1 MGRQRKYSKR
11 QYGGT
16 YRQHYSR
23 SDRGLYRSRNGIILG
38 VFKGLA
44 EYFDFSAGWLRFIGV
59 IVFIFS
65 GFWPIVVL
73 YLLAALIM
81 KQEPMIPVKSLE
93 ERDFYDNYTH
103 SRRGATYR
111 MKRRF
116 DNLNRRIQRM
126 EDVVTDREFDW
137 EQRLNS

>member
-1 MGRQRKYSKR
+1 MRRHVSHGDYRRCGRSE
-11 QYGGT
+11 
-16 YRQHYSR
+16 
-23 SDRGLYRSRNGIILG
+23 RGLYRSRNGMILG

-44 EYFDFSAGWLRFIGV
+44 EYFDVSVGWLRTIGI

-73 YLLAALIM
+73 YLLAALLM
-81 KQEPMIPVKSLE
+81 KPEPVIPLESLDDKE
-93 ERDFYDNYTH
+93 FYDSYTQ
-103 SRRGATYR
+103 SRRGAVHR
-111 MKRRF
+111 MKRQF

-126 EDVVTDREFDW
+126 EDVVTDKEFEW

>member
-1 MGRQRKYSKR
+1 MGGHYKR
-11 QYGGT
+11 SDRHSEGMR
-16 YRQHYSR
+16 RQHWGH

-44 EYFDFSAGWLRFIGV
+44 QYFNFSVGWLRTIGV
-59 IVFIFS
+59 IVFIFT

-81 KQEPMIPVKSLE
+81 KQAPVIPLDSLDE
-93 ERDFYDNYTH
+93 KEFYDSYTY
-103 SRRGATYR
+103 SRKGAANR
-111 MKRRF
+111 MKRRYE
-116 DNLNRRIQRM
+116 NLNRRIQRM

>member
-1 MGRQRKYSKR
+1 MGGHFKRSRWHSEGMRQ
-11 QYGGT
+11 
-16 YRQHYSR
+16 QHCGY
-23 SDRGLYRSRNGIILG
+23 SDRGLYRSRKGIILG

-44 EYFDFSAGWLRFIGV
+44 QYFNFSVGWLRTIGV

-81 KQEPMIPVKSLE
+81 KQAPVIPLDSLDE
-93 ERDFYDNYTH
+93 KEFYDSYTY
-103 SRRGATYR
+103 SRKGAANR
-111 MKRRF
+111 LKRRYE
-116 DNLNRRIQRM
+116 NLNRRIQRM

-137 EQRLNS
+137 EQRLKS

>member
-1 MGRQRKYSKR
+1 MGGYCKRSSRHDEGTRWQYS
-11 QYGGT
+11 
-16 YRQHYSR
+16 SR
-23 SDRGLYRSRNGIILG
+23 SDRGLYRARNGIIFG

-44 EYFDFSAGWLRFIGV
+44 QYFDFSVGWLRTIGI

-65 GFWPIVVL
+65 GFWPVVVL

-81 KQEPMIPVKSLE
+81 KQAPVIPLDSLDE
-93 ERDFYDNYTH
+93 KEFYDSYTY
-103 SRRGATYR
+103 SRKGAVNR
-111 MKRRF
+111 LKRRYE
-116 DNLNRRIQRM
+116 NLNRRIQRM

>member
-1 MGRQRKYSKR
+1 MNAYHERKYSGNGHYQRSARFEKR
-11 QYGGT
+11 
-16 YRQHYSR
+16 
-23 SDRGLYRSRNGIILG
+23 LYRSRGGVVLG
-38 VFKGLA
+38 VFKGIA
-44 EYFDFSAGWLRFIGV
+44 DYFDFSVFWLRTIGV

-81 KQEPMIPVKSLE
+81 KQEPAIPLE
-93 ERDFYDNYTH
+93 SFEEQEFYDSYTH
-103 SRRGATYR
+103 SRKGSVYR

-116 DNLNRRIQRM
+116 ENLNRRIQRM
-126 EDVVTDREFDW
+126 EDLVTDKEFDW

>member
-1 MGRQRKYSKR
+1 MGGYAKR
-11 QYGGT
+11 SSRYHEGT
-16 YRQHYSR
+16 RWHRNGR

-44 EYFDFSAGWLRFIGV
+44 QYFDFSVGWLRTIGV

-65 GFWPIVVL
+65 GFWPVGFL

-81 KQEPMIPVKSLE
+81 KQAPVIPLDNLDEKE
-93 ERDFYDNYTH
+93 FYDSYTY
-103 SRRGATYR
+103 SRKGAVNR
-111 MKRRF
+111 LKRRYE
-116 DNLNRRIQRM
+116 NLNRRIQRM
-126 EDVVTDREFDW
+126 EDVVTGREFDW

>member
-1 MGRQRKYSKR
+1 MGGYCKR
-11 QYGGT
+11 SGRRHERAHRYYDG
-16 YRQHYSR
+16 H
-23 SDRGLYRSRNGIILG
+23 SDRGLYRARDGIIFG

-44 EYFDFSAGWLRFIGV
+44 QYFDISAGWLRTIGV

-73 YLLAALIM
+73 YLLATLIM
-81 KQEPMIPVKSLE
+81 KQAPVIPLDNLE
-93 ERDFYDNYTH
+93 EKEFYDSYTY
-103 SRRGATYR
+103 SRKGAVNR
-111 MKRRF
+111 LKRRYE
-116 DNLNRRIQRM
+116 NLNRRIQRM

>member
-1 MGRQRKYSKR
+1 MGGYCN
-11 QYGGT
+11 
-16 YRQHYSR
+16 R
-23 SDRGLYRSRNGIILG
+23 SGRRREGARWQDDGRWDRGLYRARNGIIFG

-44 EYFDFSAGWLRFIGV
+44 QYFDFSVGWLRTIGV

-65 GFWPIVVL
+65 GFWPVVVL

-81 KQEPMIPVKSLE
+81 KQAPVIPLDSLDE
-93 ERDFYDNYTH
+93 KEFYDSYTY
-103 SRRGATYR
+103 SRKGAVNR
-111 MKRRF
+111 LKRRYE
-116 DNLNRRIQRM
+116 NLNRRIQRM

>member
-1 MGRQRKYSKR
+1 MNRHGEKRYSGQARRQRVGRFEK
-11 QYGGT
+11 
-16 YRQHYSR
+16 
-23 SDRGLYRSRNGIILG
+23 GLYRSRNGVILG

-44 EYFDFSAGWLRFIGV
+44 DYFDFSVFWLRAIGI

-73 YLLAALIM
+73 YLLAAIIM
-81 KQEPMIPVKSLE
+81 KQAPIIPLE
-93 ERDFYDNYTH
+93 SIDEQEFYDSYTR
-103 SRRGATYR
+103 SRKGSVYR

-126 EDVVTDREFDW
+126 EDLVTDKEFDW

>member
-1 MGRQRKYSKR
+1 MGGYRNRSSRHREKAR
-11 QYGGT
+11 WQYDG
-16 YRQHYSR
+16 H

-44 EYFDFSAGWLRFIGV
+44 QYFGFSVGWLRTIGV

-65 GFWPIVVL
+65 GFWPVVVL

-81 KQEPMIPVKSLE
+81 KQAPVIPLDSLDE
-93 ERDFYDNYTH
+93 KEFYDSYTYC
-103 SRRGATYR
+103 RKGAVNR
-111 MKRRF
+111 LKRRYE
-116 DNLNRRIQRM
+116 NLNRRIQRM